1 MPDRRVRQNQF
12 IADEMKKQLINST
25 IQNLQ
30 NVKTGPVRTQCT
42 AKRNGPVYKVLFQ
55 TELCSMI
62 RNIRSD
68 WH

>member
-1 MPDRRVRQNQF
+1 MPDRRVRQNQC

-25 IQNLQ
+25 TQYLE

-42 AKRNGPVYKVLFQ
+42 AKRTGPVYKILFQ
-55 TELCSMI
+55 TESCSMI

>member
-1 MPDRRVRQNQF
+1 MPDRRVQQNQF

-25 IQNLQ
+25 RQNLE
-30 NVKTGPVRTQCT
+30 NVKTGPVHTQCT

-55 TELCSMI
+55 TESCSMI